1 MYVRA
6 PAGAGL
12 GIRRGLLD
20 DLLGAG
26 AAVDFLEVTPDNWID
41 TSGKSLE
48 KLQVLTERYPVV
60 AHGLS
65 LSLGSTDALDSEF
78 IVKLKKFLDAHKVLL
93 FSEHL
98 SYCSAQGHLY
108 DLMPLPFTEEAIQHT
123 ARRIRQVQ
131 DLLGRR
137 IAVENVSYYAA
148 PFQAMTEKA
157 FINAVLQ
164 EADCDLM
171 LDVNNVYVNSINHGY
186 DPEDFI
192 RALPTDRIAYM
203 HVAGHFVQSENLR
216 IDTHAAPVCDPV
228 WELLDKT
235 YRYHGIK
242 PTLLERD
249 FNYPPFADLLQ
260 EVQQIRAMQQ
270 AVVDV

>member
-1 MYVRA
+1 MRA